1 MKHIKIKHSVG
12 LMIGLSSL
20 LPAAQITWETSVD
33 MYQGVV
39 SDAFVNNNSESL
51 IAVNP
56 SAGSVGD
63 ITLNGVTFI
72 EADLATIN
80 AGVTA
85 NGITFSSD
93 SLNLNGPGTF
103 ATGALGGNAD
113 IGNLITGALWGVQSA
128 TFSGLTVGAEYSIQI
143 FGNDARG
150 GRHSNF
156 VTILSDGTQ
165 SVDES
170 ITAGTAGFNQL
181 DNRDPAN
188 ASLGHA
194 SGDSITGTFIADAT
208 TQSFD
213 LAGSNNGGTSANNGG
228 RTQINGI
235 QLRLILPDEDEDGI
249 PNDFEDAN
257 GLDRSDPSDAAL
269 DPDNDGLTNLREFQ
283 LGTALN
289 DNDTDDDNLLDG
301 EEVDTHGTNPLLADS
316 DEDTLNDD
324 VEILTHLTNPLLA
337 DSDVDGLSDADELN
351 IHSTDPNLADSD
363 SDGIND
369 PTEILIS
376 LTDPNL
382 DTSVPTLNPD
392 SVDLLAYWDFNNGTN
407 ATQTVDLI
415 NGYVGSLNEGTTFT
429 ASGEGHTGIAG
440 DLAIDLGDTAGAGT
454 GVNVELGEF
463 FNLAS
468 INDQFSI
475 SFWQKLDTDQPTGAT
490 SSVGASRYGVN
501 RAIMAHLPF
510 TDGNI
515 YFDHGGGSANRI
527 SGPPV
532 SAVDWQQWN
541 HITLVKNGDTKQVW
555 VNGSLAISGENLDAP
570 VENNHFAI
578 LLGVDDLNRNIIGQ
592 VDDFA
597 FYADPLNS
605 TQILALANG
614 TDPRNMDSVLADA
627 DGDGMPDTYENL
639 YGLNPAVNDAD
650 LDLDNDMLTNIEEF
664 TLGTIP
670 NDNDTDDDGYLDG
683 VETNTG
689 IWLSAT
695 DTGTDPFLEDTDGD
709 TLLDGVENPDLP
721 FVDATQTGTN
731 PLLADTDADTYN
743 DAEEIAFGSDPLD
756 PNSLA
761 ANVPE
766 IVLYYDFNGDS
777 LSRVEDGPN
786 AELVGGAVI
795 SADSGGFSGEAGD
808 QSLDLG
814 TTASAG
820 THAAV
825 AEGEHFLPIETNNT
839 VAISWWQ
846 KRTGPTV
853 PSAPF
858 AAPNFS
864 NGRGL
869 QSHAPW
875 NNGLFYVDLM
885 GVRRTLADPTVADVW
900 QHFVIQQHTDG
911 TVELWIDG
919 EMTNEWPQAGAE
931 QQFSLTGSVFIGAT
945 IGGGNNM
952 TGQLDE
958 FAIFSGPIPGPHIQR
973 LAAGETVGEYLN
985 LGPQPLV
992 ISSIV
997 RSGDDVTLTWNSKES
1012 ELFNVFF
1019 SFDMINWDG
1028 ELDDGILADPG
1039 TQTTRTFN
1047 MANYGLENEAKVFF
1061 RVEK

>member
-20 LPAAQITWETSVD
+20 LPAAQITWETPMNMFSGDANDASFVSTS
-33 MYQGVV
+33 GVFI
-39 SDAFVNNNSESL
+39 D
-51 IAVNP
+51 AVNGGGIDATVNGILFTGVAGTATDGQNLS
-56 SAGSVGD
+56 SANFSFTNHNDNAGAFGQGEFAGGTAGVGD
-63 ITLNGVTFI
+63 
-72 EADLATIN
+72 
-80 AGVTA
+80 
-85 NGITFSSD
+85 
-93 SLNLNGPGTF
+93 
-103 ATGALGGNAD
+103 
-113 IGNLITGALWGVQSA
+113 LIQSA
-128 TFSGLTVGAEYSIQI
+128 FWRLESVTMSGLTVGDEYQVQI
-143 FGNDARG
+143 LANDARG
-150 GRHSNF
+150 NRSDNF
-156 VTILSDGTQ
+156 MVGYGDGLGGATAAVFGILNNQANANGDGP
-165 SVDES
+165 
-170 ITAGTAGFNQL
+170 AGTGGATGQYF
-181 DNRDPAN
+181 
-188 ASLGHA
+188 
-194 SGDSITGTFIADAT
+194 IGTFIADAA
-208 TQSFD
+208 TQSF
-213 LAGSNNGGTSANNGG
+213 NVFGTNSGTIANLGLGDSRAHVNA
-228 RTQINGI
+228 I
-235 QLRLILPDEDEDGI
+235 QLRLLPPDQDGDGI
-249 PNDFEDAN
+249 SNAFEDAN

-269 DPDNDGLTNLREFQ
+269 DPDDDGLTNLQEFL
-283 LGTALN
+283 LGTAIN
-289 DNDTDDDNLLDG
+289 DNDSDDDLLLDG
-301 EEVDTHGTNPLLADS
+301 EEVNTYGTNPLLTDT
-316 DEDTLNDD
+316 DEDTLDD
-324 VEILTHLTNPLLA
+324 NAEINIHLTNPLLA
-337 DSDVDGLSDADELN
+337 DSDVDGLSDADEVN

-382 DTSVPTLNPD
+382 DTSVPTLDPD
-392 SVDLLAYWDFNNGTN
+392 SVDLLAYWDFNNGTD

-490 SSVGASRYGVN
+490 SSVGASRYGVD

-515 YFDHGGGSANRI
+515 YFDHGGGTANRI

-541 HITLVKNGDTKQVW
+541 HITLVKNGDAKEVW

-570 VENNHFAI
+570 VENNHFAVF
-578 LLGVDDLNRNIIGQ
+578 LGVDDVNRNIIGQ

-614 TDPRNMDSVLADA
+614 ADPRNMDSVLADA

-689 IWLSAT
+689 IWVSAT

-731 PLLADTDADTYN
+731 PLLADTDADTYT

-795 SADSGGFSGEAGD
+795 SADGGGFSGEAGD

-825 AEGEHFLPIETNNT
+825 AGGEHFLSIEANNT

-846 KRTGPTV
+846 KRTGDTV
-853 PSAPF
+853 PSAAF
-858 AAPNFS
+858 AAPNVS

-875 NNGLFYVDLM
+875 ENGLFYVDLM
-885 GVRRTLADPTVADVW
+885 GVRRTVADPTVADVW

-919 EMTNEWPQAGAE
+919 EMTNEWPQAGAD
-931 QQFSLTGSVFIGAT
+931 QQFALTGAVFIGAT

-992 ISSIV
+992 INSIV